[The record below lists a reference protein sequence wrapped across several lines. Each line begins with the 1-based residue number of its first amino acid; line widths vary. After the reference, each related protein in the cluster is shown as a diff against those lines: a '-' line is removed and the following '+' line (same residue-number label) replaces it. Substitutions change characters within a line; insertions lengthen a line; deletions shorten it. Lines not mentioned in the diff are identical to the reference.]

1 MVLITTIILDCN
13 ATPPATPPPIL
24 LHNKPKWQ
32 LLRREMAILAGSS
45 IFNSSYTR

>member
-13 ATPPATPPPIL
+13 ATPPATPPIL

-32 LLRREMAILAGSS
+32 LLRREMAILAGDS